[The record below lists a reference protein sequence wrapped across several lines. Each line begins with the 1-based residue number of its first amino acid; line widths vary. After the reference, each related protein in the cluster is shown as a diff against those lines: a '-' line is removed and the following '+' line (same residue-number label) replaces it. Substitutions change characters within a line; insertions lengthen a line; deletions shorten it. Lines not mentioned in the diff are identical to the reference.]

1 MQLQINT
8 DRNIQSDARL
18 AEFVRD
24 TLNNKLNR
32 FTDHLTRIQVHLG
45 DENGQQKRDSADKRC
60 LIEARFEGRD
70 PVAVTSHAATV
81 GQAIS
86 AAAEKM
92 QRKLASAVGK
102 LRDKHSRASHSA
114 PVIEAEAN

>member
-32 FTDHLTRIQVHLG
+32 FTDHLTRIEVHLG

-92 QRKLASAVGK
+92 QRKLATEVGK

-114 PVIEAEAN
+114 PVTEAEAN